1 VFLLSIKTFDGII
14 NVIWK
19 TQMNEIKETLAIFKA
34 RWLEAT
40 LIIGL
45 MLLPNLLNHIFD
57 HRILI
62 SIAGFGIVSLGIII
76 SAGFL
81 RTVYLEQEKRQS
93 LLDLMQI
100 GKHFFLRLLGFGILC
115 GLAAMLSLWLF
126 GKINTYTGLSATFP
140 FAQQIG
146 FTFIKVIFAKLII
159 LIPAIIIISDCS
171 LSKSFGLMWKVKLL
185 KAKPLLIIFFIKI
198 VVLPYLL
205 LFFPNFRG
213 TQPAITWSYTVSIL
227 YSIMLLFLTLMVQM
241 MAVRFVSSLGIDC
254 NEPYKPTK
262 SFKLSSIV

>member
-1 VFLLSIKTFDGII
+1 
-14 NVIWK
+14 
-19 TQMNEIKETLAIFKA
+19 MNEIKETLAILKA

-45 MLLPNLLNHIFD
+45 MLLPNLLNNIFRIHYD

-62 SIAGFGIVSLGIII
+62 SIAGLGIISLIIII

-100 GKHFFLRLLGFGILC
+100 GKHFFLRLLGFSILC
-115 GLAAMLSLWLF
+115 GLASMLSFGLF
-126 GKINTYTGLSATFP
+126 GKFNTYTGLNETFP
-140 FAQQIG
+140 FSQHIG
-146 FTFIKVIFAKLII
+146 FTFIKLIFAKLII
-159 LIPAIIIISDCS
+159 LIPAIIIILDCS
-171 LSKSFGLMWKVKLL
+171 LSKGFGLMWKVKLL
-185 KAKPLLIIFFIKI
+185 KARPLLIIYLIQI

-227 YSIMLLFLTLMVQM
+227 YSIMLWFLTLMVQM

-254 NEPYKPTK
+254 NEPY
-262 SFKLSSIV
+262 